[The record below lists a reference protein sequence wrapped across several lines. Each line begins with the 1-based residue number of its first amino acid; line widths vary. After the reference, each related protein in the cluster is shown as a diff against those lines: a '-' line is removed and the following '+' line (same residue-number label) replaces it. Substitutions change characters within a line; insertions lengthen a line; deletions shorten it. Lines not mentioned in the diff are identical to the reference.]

1 MSESCTKD
9 SMFPSSSTTIWPLS
23 SFIEDVVFGGIRRAR
38 WDFPGG
44 PVVKI
49 HTPNTAGPGSV
60 LDGEL
65 LRSSIPHAA
74 RCSQKTKMKKVPG
87 SPGAQ
92 GRVEMC
98 QDQYPVS
105 KTQETMSQTAQSF
118 NR

>member
-9 SMFPSSSTTIWPLS
+9 PMFPSSSTTTWPRS
-23 SFIEDVVFGGIRRAR
+23 SFIEDAVFGGIRRAR
-38 WDFPGG
+38 RDLPGG

-49 HTPNTAGPGSV
+49 RAPNTAGPGSI

-74 RCSQKTKMKKVPG
+74 QCSQKAKMKKVPG
-87 SPGAQ
+87 SPGAR

-98 QDQYPVS
+98 QDQYPVG
-105 KTQETMSQTAQSF
+105 KTQETMGQTAQSF

>member
-1 MSESCTKD
+1 MYQRSHVPIQFNYNAATELLYRRRC
-9 SMFPSSSTTIWPLS
+9 IWW
-23 SFIEDVVFGGIRRAR
+23 VRRTR
-38 WDFPGG
+38 RDFPGG

-49 HTPNTAGPGSV
+49 RAPNTAGPGSI

-74 RCSQKTKMKKVPG
+74 QCSQKAKMKKVPG

-98 QDQYPVS
+98 QDQYPVG
-105 KTQETMSQTAQSF
+105 KTQETVGQTAQSF